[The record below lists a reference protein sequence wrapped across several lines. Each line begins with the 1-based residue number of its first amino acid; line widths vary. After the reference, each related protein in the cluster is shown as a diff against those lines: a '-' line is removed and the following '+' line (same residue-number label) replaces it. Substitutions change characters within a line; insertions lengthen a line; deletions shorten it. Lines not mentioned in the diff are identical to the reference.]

1 MPEWTRVRDIQLGV
15 DFLKVANTRRI
26 AEKLMDTMQI
36 KEVSSM
42 VNAVI
47 TNGIRDYSVIPNDIE
62 KLRGQAVE
70 LKKEMAKQNADSLS
84 LDQVMMLLLVEAM
97 IGPYLGDEPEM
108 MDFFMNWIAEESRV
122 LDVKEFNE
130 NPYIRNID
138 FKNRQQGDFELRY
151 HDSMPYEL
159 DIYNV
164 PKRLEQIPVDIPRI
178 SCFIE
183 KFKFPVIFQK
193 SIQSTWMSVSPNEV
207 FTMEKPIKQA
217 KGKVLTLGCGMGY
230 FAYMVS
236 LKAEVESVTIVE
248 LEQSVIDLFET
259 FILPQFDNKD
269 KITLIKA
276 DAIEYM
282 RNLEDGQYDFCFAD
296 IWIGI
301 DDIQPYFAVKE
312 IGKKFR
318 KTAIEYWIEESFAI
332 LLSGYVWI
340 EIMKGFSE
348 ANHIDIPSADDIQF
362 TEDDTRIEK
371 YIHKLLEN
379 VEITKPEHIDYY
391 MNPKNIIDLVN
402 RTDMVF

>member
-26 AEKLMDTMQI
+26 AEKLMETMQI

-47 TNGIRDYSVIPNDIE
+47 TNGIRDYSVIPTDIE

-70 LKKEMAKQNADSLS
+70 LKKAMAKQNADTLS
-84 LDQVMMLLLVEAM
+84 VNQVMMLLLVEAM
-97 IGPYLGDEPEM
+97 IEPYLGDEPEM

-130 NPYIRNID
+130 NPYIKNID
-138 FKNRQQGDFELRY
+138 FKNRQQEDFELRY

-193 SIQSTWMSVSPNEV
+193 SIQRTWMSVSPNEV
-207 FTMEKPIKQA
+207 FTMEKPIKHA

-248 LEQSVIDLFET
+248 LEQSVIDLFEA

-269 KITLIKA
+269 KITIIKA
-276 DAIEYM
+276 D
-282 RNLEDGQYDFCFAD
+282 
-296 IWIGI
+296 
-301 DDIQPYFAVKE
+301 
-312 IGKKFR
+312 
-318 KTAIEYWIEESFAI
+318 AIEYWIEESFAI

-348 ANHIDIPSADDIQF
+348 ANHIDIPSADDIRF